1 MNDRLLLLTWPDYV
15 SPATLATF
23 ERETGI
29 RVQLEI
35 IPSSV
40 ELIQR
45 MKSSAPPPDVLTPAD
60 YAVRELN
67 AAGRLA
73 QLDHRLLPNL
83 DNLEPRFLHG
93 RLHDPE
99 SRVSVIKDWGTTG
112 FMYRTDRVAE
122 FPTSWADFWQLAQ
135 KYSGRVSVLD
145 SPGEVI
151 GAALKMRGC
160 SYNASAADEL
170 AGARRALVQLKPHLR
185 GFETNYRPLLASG
198 EVWLALGWNGDAAS
212 LNAEGIPVH
221 YVVPS
226 EGSQLWEDD
235 WAIAADAARPYAAH
249 AFLNFVMR
257 PEMAA
262 REALYTRYATGN
274 AAARSL
280 LDEAIRE
287 NPSTYPSAVTIAK
300 LEAGMPLSADA
311 QARRKAL
318 WEEIR
323 R

>member
-1 MNDRLLLLTWPDYV
+1 MSDRLLLLTWPDYV
-15 SPATLATF
+15 SPTTLAGF
-23 ERETGI
+23 QRETGI
-29 RVQLEI
+29 QVQVEI
-35 IPSSV
+35 IPSSM

-45 MKSSAPPPDVLTPAD
+45 MKSSAPSPDVLTPAD
-60 YAVRELN
+60 YAVRELD
-67 AAGRLA
+67 AASRLA
-73 QLDHRLLPNL
+73 RLDHRLLPNL
-83 DNLEPRFLHG
+83 QNLEPRFLHG
-93 RLHDPE
+93 RPHDPE
-99 SRVSVIKDWGTTG
+99 GRVSVIKDWGTTD

-122 FPTSWADFWQLAQ
+122 FPTSWVDFWQLAE
-135 KYSGRVSVLD
+135 KYSGRVCVLD

-160 SYNASAADEL
+160 SYNASTAREL
-170 AGARRALVQLKPHLR
+170 AAARHDLLRLRPHLR
-185 GFETNYRPLLASG
+185 CFETNYRPLLASG
-198 EVWLALGWNGDAAS
+198 EVWLALGWNGDSAS

-221 YVVPS
+221 YVIPS

-235 WAIAADAARPYAAH
+235 WCIAAGAPRPYAAH

-257 PEMAA
+257 PEVAA
-262 REALYTRYATGN
+262 REAQYTRYATGN
-274 AAARSL
+274 AAARAL
-280 LDEAIRE
+280 LDPAIRE
-287 NPSTYPSAVTIAK
+287 NPSTYPPAALVGK